1 MKTRLVLAAIAVLVA
16 AQASPLLA
24 QQGGDPSQRR
34 VTVKYDQADVRF
46 VLKQLFDSVGVSY
59 TLDPNVQGTVTV
71 SLTDVPFTVA
81 LDNIL
86 RPLNLTYRVENG
98 VYFVTVRQPEEAP
111 LAPNVD
117 TTTPE
122 EGVRLNLP
130 EKIQLNYASPTLI
143 AALLGGSLISY
154 AQYELQSGGGF
165 GGFGGLGGGFGGFG
179 GLGGGFGGFGGLG
192 GGFGGFGGFGG
203 LGGGFGGF
211 GGLGGGFGGFGSG
224 FGGFGGGGFR
234 GGGFGGGG
242 FGGGGFGGGGFGGGF
257 GR

>member
-1 MKTRLVLAAIAVLVA
+1 MKTKLILAAIAVLMA

-24 QQGGDPSQRR
+24 QQGGDPTQRR

-143 AALLGGSLISY
+143 AALLGGSLIGY
-154 AQYELQSGGGF
+154 AQYELQSGAGGFGGF
-165 GGFGGLGGGFGGFG
+165 GGFGGLGSGF
-179 GLGGGFGGFGGLG
+179 GGFGGFGGLG

-203 LGGGFGGF
+203 G
-211 GGLGGGFGGFGSG
+211 G

>member
-1 MKTRLVLAAIAVLVA
+1 MMKIQLVLAAIAVLMA

-24 QQGGDPSQRR
+24 QQGGDPTQRR

-117 TTTPE
+117 TTTPD

-130 EKIQLNYASPTLI
+130 EKVQLNYASPTLI
-143 AALLGGSLISY
+143 AALLGGTLISY
-154 AQYELQSGGGF
+154 AQYELQSGG
-165 GGFGGLGGGFGGFG
+165 GGLGGGFGGFG
-179 GLGGGFGGFGGLG
+179 GLGGGLGGFGGLGGGLGGFGGLGGGFGGLG
-192 GGFGGFGGFGG
+192 GGFGGFGGG

-211 GGLGGGFGGFGSG
+211 GG
-224 FGGFGGGGFR
+224 GGFGGGGFR

>member
-1 MKTRLVLAAIAVLVA
+1 MTMKTKLILLTAAILMA
-16 AQASPLLA
+16 AHAAPLFA
-24 QQGGDPSQRR
+24 QGGGQQDPTQRR
-34 VTVKYDQADVRF
+34 VTVKYEQADVRF

-98 VYFVTVRQPEEAP
+98 VYYVTVRQPEEAP
-111 LAPNVD
+111 LPPTTEGAP
-117 TTTPE
+117 TE
-122 EGVRLNLP
+122 EGPRLNLP
-130 EKIQLNYASPTLI
+130 EKIQLNTASPTLI
-143 AALLGGSLISY
+143 AALLGGTLIQY
-154 AQYELQSGGGF
+154 AQYEIGSAGGIGGF
-165 GGFGGLGGGFGGFG
+165 GGFGGGGLGGGFGGFG
-179 GLGGGFGGFGGLG
+179 GLGGGGFGGFGGLG
-192 GGFGGFGGFGG
+192 
-203 LGGGFGGF
+203 GGGFGGF
-211 GGLGGGFGGFGSG
+211 GGLGGGGFGGFGGGG

-234 GGGFGGGG
+234 GGGFGGG

>member
-1 MKTRLVLAAIAVLVA
+1 MMKIQLVLAAIAVLMA

-24 QQGGDPSQRR
+24 QQGGDPTQRR

-98 VYFVTVRQPEEAP
+98 VYFVTVRQPEETP
-111 LAPNVD
+111 LAPNID
-117 TTTPE
+117 TTTPD

-130 EKIQLNYASPTLI
+130 EKVQLNYASPTLI
-143 AALLGGSLISY
+143 AALLGGTLISY
-154 AQYELQSGGGF
+154 AQYELQSGG
-165 GGFGGLGGGFGGFG
+165 GGLGGGFGGFG
-179 GLGGGFGGFGGLG
+179 GLGGGFGGFGGG
-192 GGFGGFGGFGG
+192 GLGGFGG

-211 GGLGGGFGGFGSG
+211 GGGGLGGGFGGFGGGG

-242 FGGGGFGGGGFGGGF
+242 FGGGGFGGGGFGGGGF

>member
-1 MKTRLVLAAIAVLVA
+1 MKTKLILAAIAVLVA

-24 QQGGDPSQRR
+24 QQQGGDPTQRR

-98 VYFVTVRQPEEAP
+98 VYFVTVRQPEETP

-117 TTTPE
+117 TTTPD

-130 EKIQLNYASPTLI
+130 EKVQLNYANPTLI

-154 AQYELQSGGGF
+154 AQYELQSGGGGF

-192 GGFGGFGGFGG
+192 GG
-203 LGGGFGGF
+203 
-211 GGLGGGFGGFGSG
+211 G

-242 FGGGGFGGGGFGGGF
+242 FGGGGFGGGGFGGGGF

>member
-143 AALLGGSLISY
+143 AALLGGSLIGY

-192 GGFGGFGGFGG
+192 GGFGGFGGLGG
-203 LGGGFGGF
+203 LGGGF

>member
-1 MKTRLVLAAIAVLVA
+1 MKTKLILAAIAVLVA
-16 AQASPLLA
+16 AQVSPLLA
-24 QQGGDPSQRR
+24 QQGGDPTQRR

-98 VYFVTVRQPEEAP
+98 VYFVTVRQPEETP

-117 TTTPE
+117 TTTPD

-130 EKIQLNYASPTLI
+130 EKVQLNYANPTLI

-154 AQYELQSGGGF
+154 AQYELQSGGGGF

-192 GGFGGFGGFGG
+192 GGFGGFGG
-203 LGGGFGGF
+203 LGGG
-211 GGLGGGFGGFGSG
+211 G

-242 FGGGGFGGGGFGGGF
+242 FGGGGFGGGGFGGGGF

>member
-1 MKTRLVLAAIAVLVA
+1 MKTKLILAAIAVLVA

-24 QQGGDPSQRR
+24 QQGGDPTQRR

-86 RPLNLTYRVENG
+86 RPLNLTYRVESG
-98 VYFVTVRQPEEAP
+98 VYFVTVRQPEETPIAP
-111 LAPNVD
+111 DVD

-130 EKIQLNYASPTLI
+130 EKVQLNYASPTLI
-143 AALLGGSLISY
+143 AALLGGTLINY
-154 AQYELQSGGGF
+154 AQYELQSGGGGLGGF
-165 GGFGGLGGGFGGFG
+165 GGFGGLGGG
-179 GLGGGFGGFGGLG
+179 GFGGFGGLG
-192 GGFGGFGGFGG
+192 
-203 LGGGFGGF
+203 
-211 GGLGGGFGGFGSG
+211 
-224 FGGFGGGGFR
+224 
-234 GGGFGGGG
+234 
-242 FGGGGFGGGGFGGGF
+242 
-257 GR
+257 

>member
-143 AALLGGSLISY
+143 AALLGGSLIGY
-154 AQYELQSGGGF
+154 AQYELQSGAGGF

-203 LGGGFGGF
+203 LGGGFGG
-211 GGLGGGFGGFGSG
+211 LGGGFGGFGSG

-234 GGGFGGGG
+234 GGGFGGG

>member
-1 MKTRLVLAAIAVLVA
+1 MKTKLILAAIAVLVA

-143 AALLGGSLISY
+143 AALLGGSLIGY

-179 GLGGGFGGFGGLG
+179 GLGGGFGGF
-192 GGFGGFGGFGG
+192 
-203 LGGGFGGF
+203 
-211 GGLGGGFGGFGSG
+211 GGGFGGFGSG

>member
-1 MKTRLVLAAIAVLVA
+1 MMKIQLVLAAIAVLMA

-24 QQGGDPSQRR
+24 QQGGDPTQRR

-111 LAPNVD
+111 LTPNVD

-143 AALLGGSLISY
+143 AALLGGSLIGY
-154 AQYELQSGGGF
+154 AQYELQSGGGGF

-179 GLGGGFGGFGGLG
+179 GLGGGFGGLG

-203 LGGGFGGF
+203 LGGGF

>member
-1 MKTRLVLAAIAVLVA
+1 MKIRLALAAIAVLLAV
-16 AQASPLLA
+16 QTSPLLA
-24 QQGGDPSQRR
+24 QQGGDPTQRR

-98 VYFVTVRQPEEAP
+98 VYFVTVRQQEETP

-117 TTTPE
+117 TTAPE
-122 EGVRLNLP
+122 EDVRLNLP

-143 AALLGGSLISY
+143 AALLGGSIVNY
-154 AQYELQSGGGF
+154 AQYELQGGGL
-165 GGFGGLGGGFGGFG
+165 GGFGGLGGGLGGFG
-179 GLGGGFGGFGGLG
+179 
-192 GGFGGFGGFGG
+192 
-203 LGGGFGGF
+203 
-211 GGLGGGFGGFGSG
+211 
-224 FGGFGGGGFR
+224 
-234 GGGFGGGG
+234 
-242 FGGGGFGGGGFGGGF
+242 
-257 GR
+257 

>member
-143 AALLGGSLISY
+143 AALLGGSLIGY
-154 AQYELQSGGGF
+154 AQYELQSGGGGF

-179 GLGGGFGGFGGLG
+179 GLGGGFGGLG
-192 GGFGGFGGFGG
+192 GGFGGFGG
-203 LGGGFGGF
+203 LGGGF

-242 FGGGGFGGGGFGGGF
+242 FGGGGFGGGGFGGGGFGGGF

>member
-1 MKTRLVLAAIAVLVA
+1 MKTKLILAAIAVLMA

-24 QQGGDPSQRR
+24 QQGGDPTQRR

-98 VYFVTVRQPEEAP
+98 VYFVTVRQPEETP
-111 LAPNVD
+111 LAPNID
-117 TTTPE
+117 TTTPD

-130 EKIQLNYASPTLI
+130 EKVQLNYASPTLI
-143 AALLGGSLISY
+143 AALLGGTLISY
-154 AQYELQSGGGF
+154 AQYELQSGSMGGF
-165 GGFGGLGGGFGGFG
+165 SGFGGLGGGFGGFG

-203 LGGGFGGF
+203 
-211 GGLGGGFGGFGSG
+211 GGLGGGFGGFGGGG

>member
-1 MKTRLVLAAIAVLVA
+1 MKTKLILAAIAVLVA

-24 QQGGDPSQRR
+24 QQGGDPTQRR

-98 VYFVTVRQPEEAP
+98 VYFVTVRQPEETP

-130 EKIQLNYASPTLI
+130 EKVQLNYASPTLI
-143 AALLGGSLISY
+143 AALLGGTLINY
-154 AQYELQSGGGF
+154 AQYELQSGGGGFGGF

-192 GGFGGFGGFGG
+192 GGFGGFGG
-203 LGGGFGGF
+203 
-211 GGLGGGFGGFGSG
+211 
-224 FGGFGGGGFR
+224 GGFR

>member
-24 QQGGDPSQRR
+24 QQQGGDPTQRR

-143 AALLGGSLISY
+143 AALLGGSLIGY
-154 AQYELQSGGGF
+154 AQYELQSGGG
-165 GGFGGLGGGFGGFG
+165 GFGGFG
-179 GLGGGFGGFGGLG
+179 GLG
-192 GGFGGFGGFGG
+192 GGFGGFGG

>member
-1 MKTRLVLAAIAVLVA
+1 MKIRMMMLAAAFVMA
-16 AQASPLLA
+16 AQTAPLLA
-24 QQGGDPSQRR
+24 QGGGQTDPTQRR
-34 VTVKYDQADVRF
+34 VTVKYEQADVRF

-98 VYFVTVRQPEEAP
+98 VYFVTVRQPEEVP
-111 LAPNVD
+111 VIDGQPVPQD
-117 TTTPE
+117 

-143 AALLGGSLISY
+143 AAMLGGTLIQY
-154 AQYELQSGGGF
+154 AQYELNSGGGGF
-165 GGFGGLGGGFGGFG
+165 GGGLGGFGGGFGGLGGFGGGLGGFG
-179 GLGGGFGGFGGLG
+179 GG
-192 GGFGGFGGFGG
+192 
-203 LGGGFGGF
+203 
-211 GGLGGGFGGFGSG
+211 G

-242 FGGGGFGGGGFGGGF
+242 FGGGGFGGGGLGGGFGGGF

>member
-1 MKTRLVLAAIAVLVA
+1 MMKIQLVLAAIAVLMA

-24 QQGGDPSQRR
+24 QQGGDPTQRR

-117 TTTPE
+117 TTTPD

-130 EKIQLNYASPTLI
+130 EKVQLNYASPTLI
-143 AALLGGSLISY
+143 AALLGGTLISY
-154 AQYELQSGGGF
+154 AQYELQSGGGLGGGLGGF
-165 GGFGGLGGGFGGFG
+165 GGLGGGLGGFGGLGGGFGGFG

-192 GGFGGFGGFGG
+192 
-203 LGGGFGGF
+203 GGF

>member
-24 QQGGDPSQRR
+24 QQGGDPTQRR

-111 LAPNVD
+111 LAPTVD
-117 TTTPE
+117 TTTPD

-130 EKIQLNYASPTLI
+130 EKVQLNYASPTLI
-143 AALLGGSLISY
+143 AALLGGTLISY
-154 AQYELQSGGGF
+154 AQYELQSGGGGLGGGLGGF
-165 GGFGGLGGGFGGFG
+165 GGLGGGLGGFGGLGGGFGGLGGGFGGFG
-179 GLGGGFGGFGGLG
+179 GGLG
-192 GGFGGFGGFGG
+192 GGFGGFGGG
-203 LGGGFGGF
+203 
-211 GGLGGGFGGFGSG
+211 G

-234 GGGFGGGG
+234 GGGG

>member
-1 MKTRLVLAAIAVLVA
+1 MMKIQLVLAAIAVLMA

-24 QQGGDPSQRR
+24 QQGGDPTQRR

-98 VYFVTVRQPEEAP
+98 VYFVTVRPPEEAP
-111 LAPNVD
+111 LAPPVD
-117 TTTPE
+117 TTTPD

-130 EKIQLNYASPTLI
+130 EKVQLNYASPTLI
-143 AALLGGSLISY
+143 AALLGGTLISY
-154 AQYELQSGGGF
+154 AQYELQSGSGGLGGGLGGF
-165 GGFGGLGGGFGGFG
+165 GGLGGGLGGFGGLGGGFGGFG
-179 GLGGGFGGFGGLG
+179 GLGGGFGGLG
-192 GGFGGFGGFGG
+192 
-203 LGGGFGGF
+203 GGF

>member
-1 MKTRLVLAAIAVLVA
+1 MMKIQLVLAAIAVLMA

-24 QQGGDPSQRR
+24 QQGGDPTQRR

-143 AALLGGSLISY
+143 AALLGGSLIGY
-154 AQYELQSGGGF
+154 AQYELQSGGGGF

-192 GGFGGFGGFGG
+192 GGFGGFGGLGGGG

-211 GGLGGGFGGFGSG
+211 GGGG

-242 FGGGGFGGGGFGGGF
+242 FGGGGFGGGGFGGGGF

>member
-1 MKTRLVLAAIAVLVA
+1 MKTKLILAAIAVLVA

-24 QQGGDPSQRR
+24 QQQGGDPTQRR

-143 AALLGGSLISY
+143 AALLGGSLIGY
-154 AQYELQSGGGF
+154 AQYELQSGGGGF

-192 GGFGGFGGFGG
+192 SGFGGFGGFGG
-203 LGGGFGGF
+203 LGGGF

-234 GGGFGGGG
+234 GGGFGGG

>member
-1 MKTRLVLAAIAVLVA
+1 MKTKLILAAIAVLVA

-24 QQGGDPSQRR
+24 QQQGGDPTQRR

-143 AALLGGSLISY
+143 AALLGGSLIGY
-154 AQYELQSGGGF
+154 AQYELQSGGGGF

-179 GLGGGFGGFGGLG
+179 GLG
-192 GGFGGFGGFGG
+192 
-203 LGGGFGGF
+203 GGF

>member
-1 MKTRLVLAAIAVLVA
+1 
-16 AQASPLLA
+16 
-24 QQGGDPSQRR
+24 
-34 VTVKYDQADVRF
+34 

-98 VYFVTVRQPEEAP
+98 VYFVTVRQPEETP
-111 LAPNVD
+111 LAPNID
-117 TTTPE
+117 TTTPD

-130 EKIQLNYASPTLI
+130 EKVQLNYASPTLI
-143 AALLGGSLISY
+143 AALLGGTLISY
-154 AQYELQSGGGF
+154 AQYELQSGSMGGF

-203 LGGGFGGF
+203 
-211 GGLGGGFGGFGSG
+211 GGLGGGFGGFGGGG

-242 FGGGGFGGGGFGGGF
+242 FGGGGFGGGGFGGGGF

>member
-1 MKTRLVLAAIAVLVA
+1 MRTRWMLVAITIAIAAQGSPVLG
-16 AQASPLLA
+16 
-24 QQGGDPSQRR
+24 QQGSDPTQRR

-98 VYFVTVRQPEEAP
+98 VYFVTVRQPEEVPAAP
-111 LAPNVD
+111 VPDAAA
-117 TTTPE
+117 PE
-122 EGVRLNLP
+122 EGIRADVP
-130 EKIQLNYASPTLI
+130 EKIQLNYANPYLI
-143 AALLGGSLISY
+143 AALLGGAVIGY
-154 AQYELQSGGGF
+154 AQYELQSGGG
-165 GGFGGLGGGFGGFG
+165 GFGGFG
-179 GLGGGFGGFGGLG
+179 GVGGFGGLGGFGGFGGLG

-203 LGGGFGGF
+203 GGFGGC
-211 GGLGGGFGGFGSG
+211 GSGG

-234 GGGFGGGG
+234 GGGLGGGFGGGSLGGG
-242 FGGGGFGGGGFGGGF
+242 FGGGGFG
-257 GR
+257 R

>member
-1 MKTRLVLAAIAVLVA
+1 MKTKLILAAIAVLVA

-24 QQGGDPSQRR
+24 QQQGGDPTQRR

-130 EKIQLNYASPTLI
+130 EKVQLNYANPTLI

-154 AQYELQSGGGF
+154 AQYELQSGGG
-165 GGFGGLGGGFGGFG
+165 GFGGFGGFG
-179 GLGGGFGGFGGLG
+179 GLGS
-192 GGFGGFGGFGG
+192 GFGGFGGFGG

-211 GGLGGGFGGFGSG
+211 GGGG

-242 FGGGGFGGGGFGGGF
+242 SGGGGFGGGGFGGGF

>member
-1 MKTRLVLAAIAVLVA
+1 MKTKLILAAIAVLVA

-111 LAPNVD
+111 LTPNVD

-143 AALLGGSLISY
+143 AALLGGSLIGY
-154 AQYELQSGGGF
+154 AQYELQSGGGGF

-203 LGGGFGGF
+203 LGGGFGG
-211 GGLGGGFGGFGSG
+211 LGGGFGGFGSG

-242 FGGGGFGGGGFGGGF
+242 FGGGGYGGGGYGGGF

>member
-1 MKTRLVLAAIAVLVA
+1 MMKIQLVLAAIAVLMA

-24 QQGGDPSQRR
+24 QQGGDPTQRR

-111 LAPNVD
+111 LAPTVD
-117 TTTPE
+117 TTTPD

-130 EKIQLNYASPTLI
+130 EKVQLNYASPTLI
-143 AALLGGSLISY
+143 AALLGGTLISY
-154 AQYELQSGGGF
+154 AQYELQSGGGGLGGGLGGF
-165 GGFGGLGGGFGGFG
+165 GGLGSGLGGFGGLGGGFGGLGGGFGGFG
-179 GLGGGFGGFGGLG
+179 GLG
-192 GGFGGFGGFGG
+192 
-203 LGGGFGGF
+203 GGF

>member
-143 AALLGGSLISY
+143 AALLGGSLIGY

-179 GLGGGFGGFGGLG
+179 GLGGFGGFGGFGGLG

-203 LGGGFGGF
+203 LGGGF

>member
-143 AALLGGSLISY
+143 AALLGGSLIGY

-165 GGFGGLGGGFGGFG
+165 GGFGGLG
-179 GLGGGFGGFGGLG
+179 
-192 GGFGGFGGFGG
+192 GGFGGFGG

-242 FGGGGFGGGGFGGGF
+242 FGGGGFGGGF

>member
-1 MKTRLVLAAIAVLVA
+1 MMKIQLVLAAIAVLMA

-24 QQGGDPSQRR
+24 QQGGDPTQRR

-111 LAPNVD
+111 LAPTVD
-117 TTTPE
+117 TTTPD

-130 EKIQLNYASPTLI
+130 EKVQLNYASPTLI
-143 AALLGGSLISY
+143 AALLGGTLISY
-154 AQYELQSGGGF
+154 AQYELQSGGGGLGGGLGGF
-165 GGFGGLGGGFGGFG
+165 GGLGGGLGGFGGLGGGFGGFG
-179 GLGGGFGGFGGLG
+179 GLGGGFGGLG
-192 GGFGGFGGFGG
+192 GGFGGF
-203 LGGGFGGF
+203 
-211 GGLGGGFGGFGSG
+211 GGGFGGFGSG

>member
-1 MKTRLVLAAIAVLVA
+1 MKTKLILLTAAILTAVHTA
-16 AQASPLLA
+16 PLFA
-24 QQGGDPSQRR
+24 QGGGQQDPTQRR
-34 VTVKYDQADVRF
+34 VTVKYEQADVRF
-46 VLKQLFDSVGVSY
+46 VLKQLFDSVGVNY

-98 VYFVTVRQPEEAP
+98 VYYVTVRQPEEAP
-111 LAPNVD
+111 LPP
-117 TTTPE
+117 TTESTPTE
-122 EGVRLNLP
+122 EGPRLNLP
-130 EKIQLNYASPTLI
+130 EKIELNVASPTLI
-143 AALLGGSLISY
+143 AALLGGTLIQY
-154 AQYELQSGGGF
+154 AQYEIGSAGGF
-165 GGFGGLGGGFGGFG
+165 GGGFGGFGGFG

-203 LGGGFGGF
+203 LGGGFGGFGGF

-242 FGGGGFGGGGFGGGF
+242 FGGGGFGGGF

>member
-1 MKTRLVLAAIAVLVA
+1 MKTKLILAAIAVLVA

-130 EKIQLNYASPTLI
+130 EKVQLNYANPTLI

-154 AQYELQSGGGF
+154 AQYELQSGGG
-165 GGFGGLGGGFGGFG
+165 GFGGFGGFG
-179 GLGGGFGGFGGLG
+179 GLGS
-192 GGFGGFGGFGG
+192 GFGGFGGFGG

-211 GGLGGGFGGFGSG
+211 GGGG

-242 FGGGGFGGGGFGGGF
+242 FGGGGFGGGGFGGGGGGGF

>member
-1 MKTRLVLAAIAVLVA
+1 MKTKLILAAIAILITAHVA
-16 AQASPLLA
+16 PLFA
-24 QQGGDPSQRR
+24 QQGDPTQRR

-98 VYFVTVRQPEEAP
+98 VYFVTVRQPEETP
-111 LAPNVD
+111 LAPTVD
-117 TTTPE
+117 TTAPE

-130 EKIQLNYASPTLI
+130 EKVQLNYANPTLI

-154 AQYELQSGGGF
+154 AQYELQSGSMGGF

-179 GLGGGFGGFGGLG
+179 GG
-192 GGFGGFGGFGG
+192 
-203 LGGGFGGF
+203 
-211 GGLGGGFGGFGSG
+211 G

-234 GGGFGGGG
+234 GGGG